1 MSTFS
6 FYGPTFLGMATSEVN
21 RAEEMR
27 ELAPVKKFATNEQ
40 HLFASVL
47 LARLSTPGS
56 VVEMREKDS

>member
-27 ELAPVKKFATNEQ
+27 ELAPMKNVVTEKS
-40 HLFASVL
+40 HPFASVL
-47 LARLSTPGS
+47 QARLSTPGS
-56 VVEMREKDS
+56 VVYMREKDS

>member
-6 FYGPTFLGMATSEVN
+6 FYGPTFLRMATSEVN

-27 ELAPVKKFATNEQ
+27 ELAPVKKFATKKP
-40 HLFASVL
+40 HPFASVL

-56 VVEMREKDS
+56 VVDMREKDS

>member
-56 VVEMREKDS
+56 VVYMREKDS

>member
-27 ELAPVKKFATNEQ
+27 ELAPMKKFATNKP
-40 HLFASVL
+40 HPFASL
-47 LARLSTPGS
+47 LQARLSTPGS
-56 VVEMREKDS
+56 VVYMREKDS

>member
-27 ELAPVKKFATNEQ
+27 ELAPMKNFVTEKL
-40 HLFASVL
+40 HHFASVL
-47 LARLSTPGS
+47 QARLSTPGS
-56 VVEMREKDS
+56 VVYMREKDS

>member
-1 MSTFS
+1 
-6 FYGPTFLGMATSEVN
+6 MATSEVN

-56 VVEMREKDS
+56 VVYMREKDS

>member
-1 MSTFS
+1 
-6 FYGPTFLGMATSEVN
+6 MATSEVN

-56 VVEMREKDS
+56 VVYKREKDS

>member
-27 ELAPVKKFATNEQ
+27 ELAPVKKNSMNKP
-40 HLFASVL
+40 HPFASVL
-47 LARLSTPGS
+47 QARLSTPGS
-56 VVEMREKDS
+56 VVYMREKDS

>member
-6 FYGPTFLGMATSEVN
+6 FYGPTFLGTATSEVN

-27 ELAPVKKFATNEQ
+27 ELALVKKFATNKP
-40 HLFASVL
+40 HPFASVL

-56 VVEMREKDS
+56 VVYMREKDS

>member
-6 FYGPTFLGMATSEVN
+6 FYGPTLLGMATSEVN

-27 ELAPVKKFATNEQ
+27 GLARVKKFATEKP
-40 HLFASVL
+40 HPFASVL

-56 VVEMREKDS
+56 VVYTREKDS